1 MLFIELSFY
10 FICLKLHTS
19 METPCLA
26 RVMFHKKSLSTLSN
40 GATDFRF
47 RYRILFKKRFIY
59 VKILSYVKGLGGL
72 VVWWWRLIVAVGLG
86 FKKFFLL
93 LISGAIWTCARSP
106 RGTSN
111 SWFFWCPAPRPV
123 TYVCS
128 CLWAGFINFIIAL
141 LRMITLEL

>member
-1 MLFIELSFY
+1 
-10 FICLKLHTS
+10 

-72 VVWWWRLIVAVGLG
+72 VV
-86 FKKFFLL
+86 
-93 LISGAIWTCARSP
+93 
-106 RGTSN
+106 
-111 SWFFWCPAPRPV
+111 
-123 TYVCS
+123 
-128 CLWAGFINFIIAL
+128 
-141 LRMITLEL
+141 